1 MPAYLLLFF
10 LQHSIM
16 VRRFFLNFV
25 ARFMPGAYTGAVYSV
40 TSGIFLFGV
49 IVFWQSTAA
58 IFEAPGIIRL
68 LLRAMFI
75 MCVIGF
81 FWAVKSV
88 EIFDPFGVRKITDY
102 LKNKNERQ
110 AALAVKGPYRLV
122 RHPLYLFIII
132 MIWSCPDLTQD
143 RLLFNILWSVWII
156 IGAIWEEKDLLRQ
169 FGDAYR
175 KYQKE
180 TPMFLPLKLSKKE
193 KPHSH

>member
-1 MPAYLLLFF
+1 MLLKNMPDIYMTRKHPGFIIAVLSYVFGGSSLLFFAVFLWAGNLNLFNFGWSENKALLFNAGLSLAFF

-110 AALAVKGPYRLV
+110 AALAVKGP
-122 RHPLYLFIII
+122 
-132 MIWSCPDLTQD
+132 
-143 RLLFNILWSVWII
+143 
-156 IGAIWEEKDLLRQ
+156 
-169 FGDAYR
+169 
-175 KYQKE
+175 
-180 TPMFLPLKLSKKE
+180 
-193 KPHSH
+193 